1 MRVSEVMSARPIVV
15 TSSSRRETVRRLMED
30 AGVHHIPV
38 IDDGRVAGVWLA
50 TREGPLMLLGPEH
63 VDQTFPEADAEEAMT
78 ALIED
83 SEAVLVWDAGVPA
96 GILTPS
102 DLRALVRDALRA
114 RVGRRYPAPVVA
126 MICGPAGSG
135 KTTLLTRTLSLL
147 PDLEIGVIQGNAKSD
162 GPPLELNGAR
172 AVDAPQAHW
181 RSGLR
186 RAVKRLAGA
195 QLILAEDLDG
205 PVDPEMSAGEDLQIV
220 VLDARDLA
228 NREDRRLAHASAV
241 AICRAD
247 QADRAAIDA
256 AVADLRA
263 RRPHVPVFVLAPGH
277 DDRGLDEWAT
287 WLEGQVRVR
296 TGDAG
301 GQRTARPA
309 HA

>member
-1 MRVSEVMSARPIVV
+1 MRVSDVMSARPIIV
-15 TSSSRRETVRRLMED
+15 TSTSRRENVRRLMEE

-50 TREGPLMLLGPEH
+50 TREGPLILLGPEH

-78 ALIED
+78 ALIDD
-83 SEAVLVWDAGVPA
+83 SETVLVWDSGVPA

-114 RVGRRYPAPVVA
+114 RVGRRYGAPGVA
-126 MICGPAGSG
+126 VISGPAGAG

-147 PDLEIGVIQGNAKSD
+147 PDVEIGVVQGNAKTD
-162 GPPLELNGAR
+162 GPPVELAGAR
-172 AVDAPQAHW
+172 SVDAPQAHW

-186 RAVKRLAGA
+186 RAATRLAGSE
-195 QLILAEDLDG
+195 LILAEDLDG

-228 NREDRRLAHASAV
+228 SRDDRRLGRASAV

-247 QADRAAIDA
+247 EADPAAIDA
-256 AVADLRA
+256 AVAGMRR

-277 DDRGLDEWAT
+277 DDRGLREWAE

-296 TGDAG
+296 TGG
-301 GQRTARPA
+301 GSRHRTA